1 MGSALVAREALG
13 VFGPHRMRPTD
24 TATRVAR
31 SVVCLSVCVCLLQ
44 GLCPNV
50 LFYMQNAQ
58 LKRVGIFKHG
68 FIANLLPSRLVKIF

>member
-50 LFYMQNAQ
+50 LFYMQNVQ

-68 FIANLLPSRLVKIF
+68 FVANLLPSRLVKIF